1 MEPIFKVGERVRV
14 KKRIDSESYKY
25 SFTDS
30 MAQLS
35 GQVFTIE
42 QVVPNNNMNTGFS
55 IPDDCALYILKEDRK
70 NWSWSSGMLERADG
84 ITPISIKSNKQIKL
98 NFKL

>member
-1 MEPIFKVGERVRV
+1 MEPIFKVGDRVRV
-14 KKRIDSESYKY
+14 KKRIDDKSYKY
-25 SFTDS
+25 SFTYD

-42 QVVPNNNMNTGFS
+42 QVVPNNNMSTDYS
-55 IPDDCALYILKEDRK
+55 IPDDCALYRLKEDGR

-84 ITPISIKSNKQIKL
+84 ITPISIKSNKQVKL
-98 NFKL
+98 NFNL